1 MAEIAFVMLRA
12 EGGEEEM
19 NNAAQR
25 VVIPSAARDLS
36 ARTAEIPRLRL
47 GMTPTE
53 RFVPMNH

>member
-1 MAEIAFVMLRA
+1 
-12 EGGEEEM
+12 M

-47 GMTPTE
+47 GMTPMVFGDAKKIIE
-53 RFVPMNH
+53 DIVKASAH